1 MPENAA
7 ALNDGLS
14 SLRVDAAKIGKW
26 NVGYFAAGFVFWVYA
41 AFIGITFDLHVARVY
56 WLVGTFFIFPM
67 AVAFSHLFGADPFTK
82 QNALGQLVGYTHMS
96 VIALTFPLVIA
107 AFFYKPEMLLLVM
120 SIAYC
125 IDFYVMTW
133 AFGSPLFGIHA
144 AARTVVVTIIWFA
157 FPQHRSDALPIAV
170 AVFYLATVSLVPA
183 LRKRWLFAHDIT
195 ASRGN

>member
-1 MPENAA
+1 MPDNAE
-7 ALNDGLS
+7 ALKDGLS
-14 SLRVDAAKIGKW
+14 SLRVDAAKRGKW

-67 AVAFSHLFGADPFTK
+67 AVAFSHLIGADPFTK
-82 QNALGQLVGYTHMS
+82 ENALGQLVGYTHMS

-125 IDFYVMTW
+125 IDFYVMTCFRFASFW
-133 AFGSPLFGIHA
+133 YSRCCAYHRRYNHLVCISPTPLRRLTHSCSCLLSCNSELGPRTTKTVAFC
-144 AARTVVVTIIWFA
+144 T
-157 FPQHRSDALPIAV
+157 
-170 AVFYLATVSLVPA
+170 
-183 LRKRWLFAHDIT
+183 
-195 ASRGN
+195 